1 MQMALILKLEQQIIL
16 IKTQVYKV
24 YKLDNDRLL
33 LFYFRHLIDAFV
45 QLEDNFDHAEEE
57 LIRILKII
65 STRYLWGH
73 FIIYNILSVCIF
85 KYNEILW
92 GFRKQQT

>member
-1 MQMALILKLEQQIIL
+1 
-16 IKTQVYKV
+16 
-24 YKLDNDRLL
+24 
-33 LFYFRHLIDAFV
+33 
-45 QLEDNFDHAEEE
+45 LEDNFDDAEEE

-85 KYNEILW
+85 KYNEILF
-92 GFRKQQT
+92 GVLESSRPDDLTLIIDLMIRFDDVINLF